1 MSYKLDIQDDLMSI
15 QGLYGTYEASNN
27 EKGGFMI
34 SVVLG
39 SYVYE
44 LDAEGEDYIV
54 ENGQE
59 WAVPAKNLTE
69 LNEFIRMCEDEKLW
83 NYMSG
88 PVFRM
93 KPDTEN
99 GILYIK
105 GQTKNFV
112 IGEHEKK
119 LYVDEVQSSKT
130 HHYVEDL

>member
-83 NYMSG
+83 PG
-88 PVFRM
+88 V
-93 KPDTEN
+93 
-99 GILYIK
+99 
-105 GQTKNFV
+105 Q
-112 IGEHEKK
+112 
-119 LYVDEVQSSKT
+119 DEARYRKR
-130 HHYVEDL
+130 HYVHQRTDKELCDWRARKEIIR